1 MPSMLLLNMLII
13 GILLVILGIVMFIKK
28 KKVLGLMFLMMGIMT
43 AAVALSAM
51 ALHPDKSP
59 F

>member
-13 GILLVILGIVMFIKK
+13 GILLVILGIVMFIKR